1 MRFVYWFVKEHG
13 KSFVKEVK
21 DFQLLIAVLVLSA
34 ALYFGLQEMKPTT
47 EFDACIN
54 SLMSIPDFNYTSQQE
69 LAFRMACSPYGS
81 R

>member
-1 MRFVYWFVKEHG
+1 MIKNY
-13 KSFVKEVK
+13 
-21 DFQLLIAVLVLSA
+21 QILIAGLAISVALYFG
-34 ALYFGLQEMKPTT
+34 LYFGLQEMKPTT